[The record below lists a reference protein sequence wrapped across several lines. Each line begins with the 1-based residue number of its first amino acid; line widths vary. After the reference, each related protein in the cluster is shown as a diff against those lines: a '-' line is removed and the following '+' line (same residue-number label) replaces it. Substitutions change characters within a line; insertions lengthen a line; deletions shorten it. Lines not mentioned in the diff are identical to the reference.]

1 MKVCILGTG
10 LTTLTLAKCL
20 INLGI
25 SVDII
30 SNNEKK
36 KNRTRTI
43 GISNEN
49 IKFINREIENI
60 EKYLWNINKIEIFSQ
75 NLNNKKILEFQDHNC
90 LFALFKNDK
99 LYDYFYSKL
108 KKEKLFK
115 LRKKFN
121 IEDYKLVINCE
132 KNNLFSKKYF
142 YRNIKKDYDSFAY
155 TTIFRHK
162 KLPKNNIAQ
171 QIFTNKGPL
180 AFLPVSHN
188 ETSIVFSVKGKES
201 IDLKQ
206 YVKRYGIKYSNIEI
220 KKIEKFKISSTNLR
234 NYYHKNILAFGDLLH
249 KLHPLAGQGFN
260 MTIRDIKILIKLIKL
275 KVENGLDL
283 DSSICFDFEKQTKHK
298 NYLFASGIDFI
309 YELFNFENKLGN
321 KLISNS
327 IKFIGKKEYVN
338 KTLKQYAD
346 NGIMI

>member
-1 MKVCILGTG
+1 MK
-10 LTTLTLAKCL
+10 
-20 INLGI
+20 
-25 SVDII
+25 
-30 SNNEKK
+30 KK

-75 NLNNKKILEFQDHNC
+75 NLNNKKILEFRDHNC

-201 IDLKQ
+201 IDLKK

-298 NYLFASGIDFI
+298 NYLFASGIDLI

>member
-1 MKVCILGTG
+1 MK
-10 LTTLTLAKCL
+10 
-20 INLGI
+20 
-25 SVDII
+25 
-30 SNNEKK
+30 KK

-75 NLNNKKILEFQDHNC
+75 NLNNKKILEFRDHNC

-298 NYLFASGIDFI
+298 NYLFASGIDLI